1 MSETLIQIFLD
12 AAGRKG
18 TAPLFM
24 SKRDGAWHATSGV
37 QAVETVE
44 NVAHGLEMLGVRRGD
59 RVAIFAESRVEWALA
74 DLAILGLGAVTVPI
88 YATVTGPQCAALL
101 RNSGAKVA
109 FVSNAAQRDKLRAER
124 GSTPNL
130 CAIIVMDA
138 PGDAAHTGEVSWNDL
153 VARGAEQRQREPEMF
168 RQAIA
173 DIVPNDLATIIYTS
187 GTTGEPKGAMLSHA
201 NIASNVASSLKVFGL
216 TPNDTSLS
224 FLPLSHIFERM
235 GGFYAM
241 LGGGVTIA
249 YAESMETVATN
260 AMEVRP
266 TIITGVPRFYEKVY
280 ARVMEGAAARP
291 PIARALFHWALG
303 IGAQRAQAKFAGR
316 NPSPWVALQLGIA
329 DRLVLSKIR
338 ARVGGRLR
346 YGVSGGAP
354 LAPNVM
360 EFFFAIGIPIVE
372 GYGLTETSPV
382 ITLNPPGSEMPGS
395 VGRAIPGVE
404 VRIGAEGEILTRGPH
419 VMLGYYHNTEAT
431 NAAIRDGWFHTGD
444 VGRIDERGYVFITD
458 RLKDLLVTAGGKKVA
473 PQPVEAALK
482 ESRWISEAVLLGDRR
497 PYIVCLLV
505 PDFAALDA
513 EAASRGWDEVSDR
526 ARFLARPDVRALFQA
541 EITRVNTGRSSFE
554 QIKKFA
560 LLENEL
566 TQHNGEL
573 TPSLKVKRRVVT
585 ERYKELIEGMYEA
598 PQERAVAAG

>member
-1 MSETLIQIFLD
+1 MSDNLIQIFL
-12 AAGRKG
+12 AAAEHKRD
-18 TAPLFM
+18 APLFL
-24 SKRDGAWHATSGV
+24 SKKDGAWQPTTGA
-37 QAVETVE
+37 QAIETVE
-44 NVAHGLEMLGVRRGD
+44 NLAHGLEMLGVRRGD

-74 DLAILGLGAVTVPI
+74 DFAILGIGAVTVPI

-109 FVSNAAQRDKLRAER
+109 IVSNTAQRDKLRVER
-124 GSTPNL
+124 GSAPDL
-130 CAIIVMDA
+130 GAIIVMDG
-138 PGDAAHTGEVSWNDL
+138 PRDPAHTGEVTWADL
-153 VARGAEQRQREPEMF
+153 IARGSEQRQREPDLF
-168 RQAIA
+168 QRSIA

-201 NIASNVASSLKVFGL
+201 NIASNVASALKVFGL

-235 GGFYAM
+235 GGLYCM
-241 LGGGVTIA
+241 LAGGVTIA
-249 YAESMETVATN
+249 YAESLEAVSAN

-280 ARVMEGAAARP
+280 ARVMEGGAARP

-303 IGAQRAQAKFAGR
+303 VGAQRARAKFAGR
-316 NPSPWVALQLGIA
+316 SLSPLLAFQLGIA

-360 EFFFAIGIPIVE
+360 EFFFSIGIPIVE

-382 ITLNPPGSEMPGS
+382 ITLNPPGSEIPGS
-395 VGRAIPGVE
+395 VGRAVPGVE
-404 VRIGAEGEILTRGPH
+404 VKIGAEGEILTRGPH
-419 VMLGYYHNTEAT
+419 VMLGYYNNTEAT
-431 NAAIRDGWFHTGD
+431 KAVIRDGWFHTGD
-444 VGRIDERGYVFITD
+444 VGRIDERGYMYITD

-482 ESRWISEAVLLGDRR
+482 ESRWITEAVLLGDRR
-497 PYIVCLLV
+497 PYIVCLLIPNFV
-505 PDFAALDA
+505 ALEA
-513 EAASRGWDEVSDR
+513 EAPSRGWDVTDR
-526 ARFLARPDVRALFQA
+526 ARFLAQPDVRALFQT
-541 EITRVNTGRSSFE
+541 ELDRVNKGRSSFE
-554 QIKKFA
+554 QVKKFA

-566 TQHNGEL
+566 TQADGEL
-573 TPSLKVKRRVVT
+573 TPSLKVKRRVVS
-585 ERYKELIEGMYEA
+585 ERYKDQIEEMYEA
-598 PQERAVAAG
+598 PRERAAVG